1 MPSNYAH
8 YRFGVKALEKMD
20 PDIRR
25 KVQKFRNVY
34 DTGLHGP
41 DLFFYYNPLIHT
53 ATGALGKKFH
63 AQTGDAFFSAA
74 ARRLRLN
81 PSEVG
86 RVYLYGVLGHYCL
99 DAALHPLVEAIAREG
114 KIGHVELET
123 EFDRF
128 LLTRDGKIPPHVQDF
143 SGHMRLSRGE
153 CVTVSG
159 FFPGSSP
166 SDILRSVRNMAR
178 LTRLLASRNRRT
190 VETLVGLAGKNAR
203 QILMPRSP
211 NPNCAHLDET
221 MLELYD
227 QALERYPAMEAQ
239 LTALL
244 SSGTALGEEFSPIF
258 G

>member
-20 PDIRR
+20 PDVRR
-25 KVQKFRNVY
+25 KVRKFRNVY

-41 DLFFYYNPLIHT
+41 DLFFYYNPLIRT
-53 ATGALGKKFH
+53 ATGALGTKFH

-99 DAALHPLVEAIAREG
+99 DSALHPLVEAAVQEG

-143 SGHMRLSRGE
+143 SGHMHLSRGE

-159 FFPGSSP
+159 FYPGSSP
-166 SDILRSVRNMAR
+166 SAIARSVGNLAR
-178 LTRLLASRNRRT
+178 FTRLFASRNRKT
-190 VETLVGLAGKNAR
+190 IEMLVGLAGKDAK
-203 QILMPRSP
+203 QMLMTRSP
-211 NPNCAHLDET
+211 NPNCDYLDET

-244 SSGTALGEEFSPIF
+244 TAGTALGEEFSRTF